1 MAEGRAWQRG
11 EERRKARG
19 RLSKSA
25 EGTNLNS
32 TAIVGILMGSDSDL
46 PVMTEAAR
54 ILEKF
59 SIPFEIEVTSAH
71 RSPARTHEYAST
83 AIARGLK
90 VLIVA
95 AGGAAHLAG
104 VVAALTTLPVIAVP
118 MATTVLNGID
128 SLLSTVQM
136 PAGVPVAAMAI
147 DKPGAVNAGIYAAEI
162 VATFD
167 PRVAQLLTDY
177 KRELERL
184 VTEKN
189 ARVKLQ
195 FAGKSA

>member
-1 MAEGRAWQRG
+1 
-11 EERRKARG
+11 
-19 RLSKSA
+19 LSKSV
-25 EGTNLNS
+25 EEPNLNVKP
-32 TAIVGILMGSDSDL
+32 IVGILMASDSDL
-46 PVMTEAAR
+46 PVMTGAAE
-54 ILEKF
+54 ILERF

-71 RSPARTHEYAST
+71 LSPARTHEYAST

-90 VLIVA
+90 VVIVA

-118 MATTVLNGID
+118 LATTVLSGID

-167 PRVAQLLTDY
+167 ARVAHLLAEY
-177 KRELERL
+177 KAELARL

-189 ARVKLQ
+189 IRVKQQL
-195 FAGKSA
+195 AGKAS

>member
-1 MAEGRAWQRG
+1 LSNPAEGQKNA
-11 EERRKARG
+11 
-19 RLSKSA
+19 
-25 EGTNLNS
+25 TP
-32 TAIVGILMGSDSDL
+32 IVGILMGSDSDL
-46 PVMTEAAR
+46 PTMKEAAQ

-59 SIPFEIEVTSAH
+59 AIPFEIEVTSAH
-71 RSPARTHEYAST
+71 RSPARTHEYATT

-104 VVAALTTLPVIAVP
+104 VVAALTTLPVVAVP
-118 MATTVLNGID
+118 IASTLLNGLD

-167 PRVAQLLTDY
+167 SRVAHLLAEY
-177 KRELERL
+177 KVELARG
-184 VTEKN
+184 VAEKN
-189 ARVKLQ
+189 NRVKQQ
-195 FAGKSA
+195 FAGKA